1 MAGYDAAMSTR
12 SPTDP
17 RGLPW
22 LLFSLQGRIDR
33 ATWWRW
39 SVAALLGLGVYFS
52 AVLRIAGLGAPI
64 VEHAVNLLL
73 LWPAL
78 ALSVKRWHDRDK
90 PGWWVLV
97 GLIPVI
103 GWLWLLVENG
113 LLRGSAGANRFGT
126 SPGAA

>member
-1 MAGYDAAMSTR
+1 MPTFSLADA
-12 SPTDP
+12 

-22 LLFSLQGRIDR
+22 LLFSFDGRIDR

-52 AVLRIAGLGAPI
+52 AVLRIAGVGATAT
-64 VEHAVNLLL
+64 EQAVNLLL

-97 GLIPVI
+97 GLVPVI
-103 GWLWLLVENG
+103 GWLWLVIENG
-113 LLRGSAGANRFGT
+113 MLRGSTGANRFGA
-126 SPGAA
+126 SPGMA